1 MLMVPPE
8 YAWLIPVFVPFIIGL
23 LLGATI
29 RRVVKVVFSVI
40 ALIII
45 LSITGYISVTF
56 QDVWDSAMM
65 VLPAIMGVQNVL
77 PYFSMTFLFGLALGL
92 WRGG

>member
-1 MLMVPPE
+1 MSSE

-29 RRVVKVVFSVI
+29 RRAVKVVFSVI
-40 ALIII
+40 ALLIV
-45 LSITGYISVTF
+45 LSITGYISVSF
-56 QDVWDSAMM
+56 QDVWDSALL
-65 VLPAIMGVQNVL
+65 VLPAILGVTNVL

-92 WRGG
+92 WRG

>member
-23 LLGATI
+23 LVGATI

-40 ALIII
+40 ALIIV
-45 LSITGYISVTF
+45 LSSTGYISVTF
-56 QDVWDSAMM
+56 QGIYDSAIR
-65 VLPAIMGVQNVL
+65 VLPAIMGVKNVL

-92 WRGG
+92 WRG